1 MVQKWKKKKEQSYLS
16 RAISMQGEKGGK
28 WKYGINSVIGI
39 FITQFRVFDSEDV
52 LSEMKLI
59 DPKTNKTAS

>member
-1 MVQKWKKKKEQSYLS
+1 
-16 RAISMQGEKGGK
+16 MQGEKGGK

-39 FITQFRVFDSEDV
+39 FITLFRVFDSEDV

>member
-1 MVQKWKKKKEQSYLS
+1 MVQKCKKKKEQSYLS
-16 RAISMQGEKGGK
+16 RAISMQREKGGK
-28 WKYGINSVIGI
+28 WKYWINSVIGI

>member
-1 MVQKWKKKKEQSYLS
+1 
-16 RAISMQGEKGGK
+16 MQGEKGGK